1 MSKCEY
7 LLRHQPVP
15 NDGNLSKGWLG
26 MENSQKVVKHQS
38 RGYLFAKRV
47 TDIVLSVIALI
58 LLSPVFLVIWLLDSF
73 GDNKGPVFFKQTRIG
88 MHHQPFKIYKFRSM
102 IVNAD
107 EILHQDPELYQKYVA
122 NNYKLEPEE
131 DPRITRLG
139 RILRKTSL
147 DEIPQFINILKGEMS
162 LIGPRPVVKEEV
174 EIYGDRADK
183 FLSVKPGAMGLWQSS
198 GRSNIGYPERCDL
211 ELSYV
216 DHASYWYDCRI
227 LFKNLISIFKST
239 GAY

>member
-1 MSKCEY
+1 
-7 LLRHQPVP
+7 
-15 NDGNLSKGWLG
+15 
-26 MENSQKVVKHQS
+26 MENSQKMVKHPS

-88 MHHQPFKIYKFRSM
+88 MHHRPFKIYKFRSM
-102 IVNAD
+102 VVNAD

-174 EIYGDRADK
+174 KIYGDRADK
-183 FLSVKPGAMGLWQSS
+183 FLSVKPGAMGLWQAS
-198 GRSNIGYPERCDL
+198 GRSNIGYPDRCDL

>member
-1 MSKCEY
+1 
-7 LLRHQPVP
+7 
-15 NDGNLSKGWLG
+15 
-26 MENSQKVVKHQS
+26 MENSQKMVKHPS

-58 LLSPVFLVIWLLDSF
+58 LLSPVFLMIWLLDSF

-88 MHHQPFKIYKFRSM
+88 MHHRPFKIYKFRSM

-174 EIYGDRADK
+174 KIYGDRADK
-183 FLSVKPGAMGLWQSS
+183 FLSVKPGAMGLWQAS
-198 GRSNIGYPERCDL
+198 GRSNIGYPDRCDL

>member
-1 MSKCEY
+1 MSEKVKIK
-7 LLRHQPVP
+7 QQ
-15 NDGNLSKGWLG
+15 SK
-26 MENSQKVVKHQS
+26 S
-38 RGYLFAKRV
+38 YLFWKRFF
-47 TDIVLSVIALI
+47 DIVLSSGALVCF
-58 LLSPVFLVIWLLDSF
+58 SPVFLAIFIMNRF
-73 GDNKGPVFFKQTRIG
+73 GDNKGPLFYKQERIG
-88 MHHQPFKIYKFRSM
+88 WHGKSFKIYKFRSM